1 MKLLPSLLLAVVAL
15 TGLGVAHAADLAGK
29 WTSEF
34 DSQIGPQK
42 YAYEFKAAGDTIT
55 GKATFENSMASGE
68 VELKEIKLKGD
79 EVAFTEPLNMGEM
92 STLIT
97 YVGTI
102 AGDELKLTRTVGNFG
117 VEKIVAKRVKAEA
130 KPAPAKVN

>member
-102 AGDELKLTRTVGNFG
+102 AGDELKLTRTVGDFG